1 MAELLPFF
9 TLKKR
14 EYIVDSQLLVVLVY
28 ILEMLYTACSDDRTC
43 MCLFLVV
50 LDWQGGAVVFC
61 FLLMLRSL
69 SFGGGGR
76 RGEMLWCSWLAL
88 QDGATEVGNVP
99 WGVEAIFVEIL

>member
-1 MAELLPFF
+1 ML
-9 TLKKR
+9 
-14 EYIVDSQLLVVLVY
+14 
-28 ILEMLYTACSDDRTC
+28 LYTACSDDRTY

-76 RGEMLWCSWLAL
+76 LGEMLWCSWLAL
-88 QDGATEVGNVP
+88 QDGASEPPRWEMCLGGMKPSLWKFYDRHFREVK
-99 WGVEAIFVEIL
+99 AISP